1 MRKQL
6 TRRDFLKA
14 TGIAT
19 AGMALSACGVKAAES
34 PTATNLAPTAMPTV
48 TPTSNSPTKPIEL
61 INERLNTIIA
71 SYRDLGNYPFTE
83 TQLANLQ
90 QSVEFGKVK
99 DEEMGLTRYYWFIS
113 EGKLNDLQE
122 LELAEM
128 LGYIPLAYSENGEKW
143 IKPGLKDTTD
153 IPIGAEYNEP
163 DEDPIDIRPS
173 THEFDFGIINS
184 LWGLS
189 AFGDVTTGEKKSVFE
204 FIAINQDGSL
214 ILDTSKLKSGWAKY
228 EDFWANRAPYNNRP
242 DIKLI
247 DKSGQN
253 RRLIALPIIYPG
265 DYESDQIPKDFNKFT
280 KDQAISFLDQ
290 YVTAFVNEHKDI
302 FFAYVGV
309 TEFGLLNDVLMKQ
322 IGPEY
327 IDIVF
332 QSIRTTDSTAKLIL
346 EQDGNHVPGTEMTE
360 LTLQTATRL
369 KEKEII
375 DYIASECHLD
385 LTTESPVANSL
396 EEIKSVFASYPVPV
410 YLSSID
416 INTSAYKDD
425 PRRFL
430 IQAEKIREIL
440 APAVE
445 LGTPYIS
452 FWGGFPDERSWI
464 VTGGQ
469 PDAAPSLWGQ
479 GWQEKPMYFT
489 AESVLLKHYLK
500 EYQIG
505 Q

>member
-322 IGPEY
+322 IGPDY
-327 IDIVF
+327 IDKVF
-332 QSIRTTDSTAKLIL
+332 QSIRTADSTAKLIL
-346 EQDGNHVPGTEMTE
+346 EQDGNHVLGTEMTD
-360 LTLQTATRL
+360 LTL
-369 KEKEII
+369 
-375 DYIASECHLD
+375 
-385 LTTESPVANSL
+385 
-396 EEIKSVFASYPVPV
+396 
-410 YLSSID
+410 
-416 INTSAYKDD
+416 
-425 PRRFL
+425 
-430 IQAEKIREIL
+430 
-440 APAVE
+440 
-445 LGTPYIS
+445 
-452 FWGGFPDERSWI
+452 
-464 VTGGQ
+464 
-469 PDAAPSLWGQ
+469 
-479 GWQEKPMYFT
+479 
-489 AESVLLKHYLK
+489 
-500 EYQIG
+500 
-505 Q
+505 

>member
-1 MRKQL
+1 MRKQFS
-6 TRRDFLKA
+6 RRDFLKTA
-14 TGIAT
+14 GIAT
-19 AGMALSACGVKAAES
+19 AGLALSACGVKGTKS
-34 PTATNLAPTAMPTV
+34 PTATNILPTAEPTV
-48 TPTSNSPTKPIEL
+48 TPTSSSPTKPTDL
-61 INERLNTIIA
+61 INERFNAVIA
-71 SYRDLGNYPFTE
+71 SYRDLGNYPFTDE
-83 TQLANLQ
+83 QIEKIK
-90 QSVEFGKVK
+90 QSIEFAQVK
-99 DEEMGLTRYYWFIS
+99 DEKLGLPRSYWMISQLKLIEM
-113 EGKLNDLQE
+113 QE
-122 LELAEM
+122 SELAEM
-128 LGYIPLAYSENGEKW
+128 MGYTPLAYSEDKIDW

-184 LWGLS
+184 LQGLS
-189 AFGDVTTGEKKSVFE
+189 AFGDVTTGEKKSVFD
-204 FIAINQDGSL
+204 FITINKSGSL
-214 ILDTSKLKSGWAKY
+214 ILDTSKIKSGWAKY

-242 DIKLI
+242 DKKLI
-247 DKSGQN
+247 DHSGQG

-265 DYESDQIPKDFNKFT
+265 DYESDQMPKDFNKFT

-290 YVTAFVNEHKDI
+290 YVTAFVIEHKDM

-309 TEFGLLNDVLMKQ
+309 TEFGLSNDALMKQ
-322 IGPEY
+322 IGPDY
-327 IDIVF
+327 IDKVF
-332 QSIRTTDSTAKLIL
+332 QSIRTADSTAKLIL
-346 EQDGNHVPGTEMTE
+346 EQDGNHVLGTEMTD
-360 LTLQTATRL
+360 LTFQTATRL
-369 KEKEII
+369 KEKDSI
-375 DYIASECHLD
+375 DYIASECHID
-385 LTTESPVANSL
+385 LTIESPVANSS
-396 EEIKSVFASYPVPV
+396 EEIKSVFSSYPVPV

-430 IQAEKIREIL
+430 IQAEKIKELL

-445 LGTPYIS
+445 LDTPYIS

-489 AESVLLKHYLK
+489 CLLYTSPSPRDS
-500 EYQIG
+500 
-505 Q
+505 